1 MSRIFITGDTHGSID
16 IHKLNKKNFPQGK
29 ELTKDDYVII
39 CGDFGFV
46 WGGISSREDKWWQN
60 WLNMQPWTTLFV
72 DGNHENFD
80 LLNSYSVEEWN
91 GGRIHKINES
101 IFHLMRGEI
110 FNIGEYTFFAFGGGF
125 SHDIYRRKEGISW
138 WQNEMPIQEEIDNA
152 LNNLTKHHNQVD
164 FILTHEA
171 PQELQGLLGYC
182 RENMTPYDTKYQN
195 LSKFL
200 QYLKE
205 NVEYREWFL
214 GHYHIDRH
222 IESYH
227 IMYDDVIELEGIL

>member
-80 LLNSYSVEEWN
+80 LLNSYPVEEWN

-101 IFHLMRGEI
+101 ILHLMRGEI
-110 FNIGEYTFFAFGGGF
+110 FNIGGYSFFTFGGGF
-125 SHDIYRRKEGISW
+125 SHDIYRRIEGVSW

-152 LNNLTKHHNQVD
+152 LNNLAKYSNKVD
-164 FILTHEA
+164 YILTHEA
-171 PQELQGLLGYC
+171 PRELQELLGYC
-182 RENMTPYDTKYQN
+182 RENMTPYDAKYQN

-214 GHYHIDRH
+214 GHYHIDTH
-222 IESYH
+222 IHSYH
-227 IMYDDVIELEGIL
+227 IMYDNVIELEGIL